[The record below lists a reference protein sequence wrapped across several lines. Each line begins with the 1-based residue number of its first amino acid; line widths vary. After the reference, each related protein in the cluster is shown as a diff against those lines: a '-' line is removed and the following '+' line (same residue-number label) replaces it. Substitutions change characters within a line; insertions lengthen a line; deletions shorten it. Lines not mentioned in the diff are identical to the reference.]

1 MLIFALTRCR
11 QCADSHDQFDQT
23 IAKFSVGNYVAPLS
37 RSFILRRQYFTLL
50 LKAPPRRSGPAVASP
65 SIARTM

>member
-23 IAKFSVGNYVAPLS
+23 H
-37 RSFILRRQYFTLL
+37 R
-50 LKAPPRRSGPAVASP
+50 
-65 SIARTM
+65 